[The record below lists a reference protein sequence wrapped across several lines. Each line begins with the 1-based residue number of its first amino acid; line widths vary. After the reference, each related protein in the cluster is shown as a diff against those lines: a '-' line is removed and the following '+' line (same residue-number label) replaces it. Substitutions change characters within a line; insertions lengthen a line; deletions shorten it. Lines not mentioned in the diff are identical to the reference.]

1 MASITICP
9 RCTSHLGLPDGIG
22 PAAQVQCPI
31 CEVEFSLATVAP
43 RELPQVRLVEQ
54 VEAEAG
60 DAAALSAHER
70 LSRLMR
76 SSASWSAPEEAAT
89 PGIEETYDTAY
100 QDADPELATPQPTR
114 EELQLGSSRL
124 DQLLSDLIK
133 NPAETASP
141 PVPPTMASADEFE
154 ADLDDDYQP
163 EYAEDADGEDDV
175 VVPSLG
181 GAADDEQLPSDLR
194 TAPRRKRRPAG
205 LRTLVGIMGGGA
217 LGLLLGA
224 YGLLWL
230 KGPAADFAGLSQWL
244 PPAMLPAS
252 MQTIADADGDDAA
265 SAEGWSEPDDA
276 SAIAAADEAEPVDA
290 ETEAPAEAEAP
301 AELANANERP
311 MLDSAVTPAAATE
324 PVVEAP
330 PREEPTPPAVWPTT
344 PIVGDLRDVKL
355 YSVAELGE
363 LVDAADSAHRQFLAG
378 DLAKQESWATMGPA
392 YMKVAAL
399 AERFTLTDPPEF
411 NNELVTKQMAAK
423 NIFRGTV
430 GDPARRADLATIA
443 ARWLQHERRQ
453 NNGVVLIGRV
463 RDLRPS
469 GRWTEYVID
478 VPLGDGQVAA
488 NVLMEKIEFSV
499 GDEVAVVGAIVPR
512 PQEQLAEYP
521 GDASQVI
528 VAGCAFAP
536 EEFVA
541 PKPTAAVLKPL
552 AEGTA
557 GE

>member
-31 CEVEFSLATVAP
+31 CEVEFSLATVSP

-54 VEAEAG
+54 VEEAASENG
-60 DAAALSAHER
+60 AGPSAHER

-76 SSASWSAPEEAAT
+76 SSGSWNASDEVAAPE
-89 PGIEETYDTAY
+89 IEETYDTAY
-100 QDADPELATPQPTR
+100 QDADPELATPQPMR
-114 EELQLGSSRL
+114 DELPLGSSRL
-124 DQLLSDLIK
+124 DQLLSGLIK
-133 NPAETASP
+133 NPAEPAASS
-141 PVPPTMASADEFE
+141 VAPTMAAADEFE
-154 ADLDDDYQP
+154 ADLDADYEA
-163 EYAEDADGEDDV
+163 EYAEDADAEDDDV
-175 VVPSLG
+175 VVPLLG
-181 GAADDEQLPSDLR
+181 GVTDDDQLPSDLR
-194 TAPRRKRRPAG
+194 TTPRRKRRPAG
-205 LRTLVGIMGGGA
+205 LRTLVGVVGGGA

-252 MQTIADADGDDAA
+252 MQSIADADVDDAA
-265 SAEGWSEPDDA
+265 SAEDWSTPEDS
-276 SAIAAADEAEPVDA
+276 SAIAVADEPEVAEP
-290 ETEAPAEAEAP
+290 EAEAP
-301 AELANANERP
+301 AELANADEPP

-330 PREEPTPPAVWPTT
+330 LPEVPTPPAAWPTT
-344 PIVGDLRDVKL
+344 PVVGDLRDVKL
-355 YSVAELGE
+355 FSVAELGK
-363 LVDAADSAHRQFLAG
+363 LVDVADEAHRQFLAG
-378 DLAKQESWATMGPA
+378 DLAQQESWATMGPA

-399 AERFTLTDPPEF
+399 AERYTLIDPAEF
-411 NNELVTKQMAAK
+411 NNELITKQMAAK
-423 NIFRGTV
+423 NIFRGMV

-453 NNGVVLIGRV
+453 NNGVLLVGRV
-463 RDLRPS
+463 REIRPS
-469 GRWTEYVID
+469 GKWNEYVID
-478 VPLGDGQVAA
+478 VPLGEDTVAA
-488 NVLMEKIEFSV
+488 HVLMDKIDFST
-499 GDEVAVVGAIVPR
+499 GDEVAVAGAIVPR
-512 PQEQLAEYP
+512 PQDHLVDYQ
-521 GDASQVI
+521 GDASQVV
-528 VAGCAFAP
+528 VAGYAFTP

-552 AEGTA
+552 LEGAA